1 MKGHIFI
8 LFALTITTTATAG
21 TNPLFAPG
29 TENSIGIFIGQST
42 GDGDLGHLI
51 NPFDWDISP
60 MTFFGI
66 QYSQP
71 TTILRMPSR
80 INVEAMQNIAYDS
93 ASGASFGAVG
103 ISWDIA
109 LFSWCGFYVGA
120 GLGEYLRDVKAGINP
135 DVPVNYF
142 PDDDDTKEPICT
154 WRSSANLLYC
164 NWLNYFVYQA
174 TPYDLTKVGV
184 VLMDDHMPA
193 WIRDEKK

>member
-1 MKGHIFI
+1 MAKTEHTYIIRIMKGHIFI

-71 TTILRMPSR
+71 TTILRLPSR

-109 LFSWCGFYVGA
+109 IFSWCGFYVGA
-120 GLGEYLRDVKAGINP
+120 GLGEYLRDSGDQYVTSRLVFGERVFIGAQISDRFHAEIFTMHFSNG
-135 DVPVNYF
+135 DF
-142 PDDDDTKEPICT
+142 TKT
-154 WRSSANLLYC
+154 NHG
-164 NWLNYFVYQA
+164 LNFIGA
-174 TPYDLTKVGV
+174 TLRYSF
-184 VLMDDHMPA
+184 
-193 WIRDEKK
+193 

>member
-1 MKGHIFI
+1 MAKTTHTYIIRIMKRHIFI
-8 LFALTITTTATAG
+8 LFALSITTTATAG

-71 TTILRMPSR
+71 TTILRLPSR

-109 LFSWCGFYVGA
+109 IFSWCGFYVGA
-120 GLGEYLRDVKAGINP
+120 GLGEYLRDSGDQYVTSRMVFGERVFIGAKISDRFYAEIFTMHFSNG
-135 DVPVNYF
+135 DF
-142 PDDDDTKEPICT
+142 TKT
-154 WRSSANLLYC
+154 NHG
-164 NWLNYFVYQA
+164 LNFIGA
-174 TPYDLTKVGV
+174 TLRYSF
-184 VLMDDHMPA
+184 
-193 WIRDEKK
+193 

>member
-1 MKGHIFI
+1 MAKTEHTYIIRIMKRHIFI
-8 LFALTITTTATAG
+8 LFALSITTTATAG

-120 GLGEYLRDVKAGINP
+120 GLGEYLRDSGDQYVTSRLVFGERVFIGAQISDHFHAEIFTMHFSNGDFTETNHG
-135 DVPVNYF
+135 
-142 PDDDDTKEPICT
+142 
-154 WRSSANLLYC
+154 
-164 NWLNYFVYQA
+164 LNFIGA
-174 TPYDLTKVGV
+174 TLRYSF
-184 VLMDDHMPA
+184 
-193 WIRDEKK
+193 

>member
-1 MKGHIFI
+1 MAKTEHTYIIRIMKGHIFI
-8 LFALTITTTATAG
+8 LFALTITTTATAE

-29 TENSIGIFIGQST
+29 TENSIGVFIGQST

-71 TTILRMPSR
+71 TTILRLPSR

-109 LFSWCGFYVGA
+109 IFSWCGFYVGA
-120 GLGEYLRDVKAGINP
+120 GLGEYLRDSGDQYVTSRLVFGERVFIGTQISDRFHAEIFTMHFSNG
-135 DVPVNYF
+135 DF
-142 PDDDDTKEPICT
+142 TKT
-154 WRSSANLLYC
+154 NHG
-164 NWLNYFVYQA
+164 LNFIGA
-174 TPYDLTKVGV
+174 TLRYSF
-184 VLMDDHMPA
+184 
-193 WIRDEKK
+193 